1 MNKDFIYKH
10 LKDRITGPTS
20 FEDIYAIF
28 EGMGIGAIEVQEA
41 LDELEKEGKLVKTR
55 MDRYGIPEQMNLLTG
70 RVKKLKKVL
79 AFWYATI
86 WIRKICLFHRIA

>member
-28 EGMGIGAIEVQEA
+28 EGMGINALEVQEA
-41 LDELEKEGKLVKTR
+41 LDDL
-55 MDRYGIPEQMNLLTG
+55 
-70 RVKKLKKVL
+70 
-79 AFWYATI
+79 
-86 WIRKICLFHRIA
+86 